1 MTDINK
7 TRKLIEEDEGKRY
20 RLYDDKT
27 GVEFTG
33 QAVLGKLTIGIGYNI
48 QDRGIPESIVAALFD
63 ITFKEA
69 VEICQGTFPKWREI
83 SDDRQTVLISLAF
96 NLGAGRFAGFKDL
109 IAAVNRQDW
118 PAAAAEL
125 LDSKAARDLPKR
137 YGRLHKILR
146 GEGDV

>member
-1 MTDINK
+1 MIDIIK
-7 TRKLIEEDEGKRY
+7 ARKLIEEDEGKRY

-33 QAVLGKLTIGIGYNI
+33 QPVQGKLTIGIGYNI

-83 SDDRQTVLISLAF
+83 SDDRQTVLVSMAF
-96 NLGAGRFAGFKDL
+96 NLGAGRFSGFKNL

-118 PAAAAEL
+118 QAAAAEL
-125 LDSKAARDLPKR
+125 MDSKAARDLPNR
-137 YGRLHKILR
+137 YGRLHGMLQ
-146 GEGDV
+146 GGHDV